1 MRSKEQTEA
10 ITNLQEC
17 RDSTR
22 RISFQSHGQPM
33 QTFENGCGRTKNTDF
48 EPLHEKSPVHGTGD
62 LTSFLS
68 PLHQFVHFFFQPPHD
83 LLFQTGNIGLGDT

>member
-10 ITNLQEC
+10 ITNFQEC

-33 QTFENGCGRTKNTDF
+33 QAFENGCGRTKNTDF
-48 EPLHEKSPVHGTGD
+48 EPLHY
-62 LTSFLS
+62 L
-68 PLHQFVHFFFQPPHD
+68 
-83 LLFQTGNIGLGDT
+83 DT